1 MIPFNK
7 PYLTGK
13 ETYYIE
19 QAVKSG
25 KISGNGL
32 FTQKCQ
38 QFFETRYG
46 FKKCLLTTS
55 CTDALEM
62 AAILCNVQP
71 GDEVIIPSYTFV
83 STALA
88 FVRQGATIV
97 FADSMENHPNM
108 DADKIETLITPRT
121 KVIVPVH
128 YAGVACDM
136 DKIMALADKYGL
148 LVVEDAA
155 QAVDSYY
162 SPLAPEGGT
171 ESVVSEFDDK
181 LSKSSS
187 TLSLNPLLGGRGA
200 LGSIGHLSAFSFHE
214 TKNII
219 SGEGGMLAINDKR
232 FIHRAEIIWE
242 KGTNRAEFFRGEV
255 NKYGWVDTGSSFLP
269 SEVIAA
275 FLWAQIENLD
285 DIQNRRKLLWQMYYE
300 GLKPLAD
307 KGYFKLP
314 EVSEYATNNAH
325 MFYLVCNSLEDR
337 TKLIAHLKANDIYA
351 VFHYLSLHSSDYYA
365 AKHDGRELTNSDRFT
380 DCLVRLPL
388 FYELDFES
396 VGLIK
401 NYINTLNF

>member
-13 ETYYIE
+13 ETHYIYE
-19 QAVKSG
+19 AVNSG
-25 KISGNGL
+25 KLSGNGM
-32 FTQKCQ
+32 FTKKCQ
-38 QFFETRYG
+38 DFFENRYG
-46 FKKCLLTTS
+46 FQKCLLTTS

-62 AAILCNVQP
+62 AAILCELQP

-88 FVRQGATIV
+88 FVREGAKIV
-97 FADSMENHPNM
+97 FADSLPNHPNI
-108 DADKIETLITPRT
+108 DADKIEALITERT
-121 KVIVPVH
+121 RVIVPVH

-136 DKIMALADKYGL
+136 DKIMQLAEKYNL
-148 LVVEDAA
+148 IVVEDAA
-155 QAVDSYY
+155 QAIDSFY
-162 SPLAPEGGT
+162 E
-171 ESVVSEFDDK
+171 EV
-181 LSKSSS
+181 LSKEFEVCSQANKNLELKTQNSK
-187 TLSLNPLLGGRGA
+187 LRA

-219 SGEGGMLAINDKR
+219 SGEGGMLAINDER

-275 FLWAQIENLD
+275 FLWAQLENMD
-285 DIQNRRKLLWQMYYE
+285 DIQNRRKEIWQMYYD
-300 GLKPLAD
+300 GLKPLAE
-307 KGYFKLP
+307 KGLFKLP
-314 EVSEYATNNAH
+314 EIPDFATNNGH

-337 TKLIAHLKANDIYA
+337 TKLISQLKNNDILA
-351 VFHYLSLHSSDYYA
+351 VFHYLSLHASEFYRS
-365 AKHDGRELTNSDRFT
+365 KHDGRELTHCDMFA

-388 FYELDFES
+388 YFELSNEDVEKVIS
-396 VGLIK
+396 LIK
-401 NYINTLNF
+401 TIA